1 MNLQEILSFEEYGG
15 DMAYIYEALEKDIVE
30 QIFDKLDSNNSWKD
44 KLAYL
49 EDIGIKLDASYAED
63 KFDELREELLEEI
76 IGDMQHDC
84 SYYPEN
90 AAYYDRRIEQAREAL
105 EPK

>member
-1 MNLQEILSFEEYGG
+1 MNLGEILIFEEYGE
-15 DMAYIYEALEKDIVE
+15 DMTYLYEALKKDIIE
-30 QIFDKLDSNNSWKD
+30 QVFDKFASYKLWKD

-49 EDIGIKLDASYAED
+49 GDIGINLDASHTEE
-63 KFDELREELLEEI
+63 KFDELREELLREEI
-76 IGDMQHDC
+76 ENMQHGC

-90 AAYYDRRIEQAREAL
+90 AAYYDKRIEQAHKDL

>member
-1 MNLQEILSFEEYGG
+1 MDLKEILIFEEYGG
-15 DMAYIYEALEKDIVE
+15 DMAYTYEALEKDIVE
-30 QIFDKLDSNNSWKD
+30 QIFDKLESYESWKD

-49 EDIGIKLDASYAED
+49 GDIGIDLDASYTEE
-63 KFDELREELLEEI
+63 KFDELREELLEEEI
-76 IGDMQHDC
+76 ENMQHGC

-90 AAYYDRRIEQAREAL
+90 AAYYDKRIEQARKDL

>member
-1 MNLQEILSFEEYGG
+1 MDLKEILIFEEYGG

-30 QIFDKLDSNNSWKD
+30 QVFDKLNDCNSWKD

-49 EDIGIKLDASYAED
+49 EDIGIELEPSYAED
-63 KFDELREELLEEI
+63 KFDELRAELLEEI
-76 IGDMQHDC
+76 IRDMQHDC

-90 AAYYDRRIEQAREAL
+90 AAYYDRRIEQAR
-105 EPK
+105 

>member
-1 MNLQEILSFEEYGG
+1 MNLQEILTFEEYGG
-15 DMAYIYEALEKDIVE
+15 DMAYTYEALEKDIVE
-30 QIFDKLDSNNSWKD
+30 QIFDKLTSYASWKD

-49 EDIGIKLDASYAED
+49 GDIGIDLDGSCTED
-63 KFDELREELLEEI
+63 KFDELREKLLEEVI
-76 IGDMQHDC
+76 EEIQHAC

-90 AAYYDRRIEQAREAL
+90 SAYYDKRIEEARNNL